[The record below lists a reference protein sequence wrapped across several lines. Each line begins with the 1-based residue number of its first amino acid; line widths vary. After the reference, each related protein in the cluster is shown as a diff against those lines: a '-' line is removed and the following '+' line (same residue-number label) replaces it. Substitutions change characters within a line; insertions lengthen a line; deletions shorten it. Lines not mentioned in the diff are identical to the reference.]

1 MRHVEH
7 LTDMQV
13 AVLAA
18 VERLGEATLGDLY
31 EELPAINVLRLADE
45 LDGLEHLG
53 LVRRAAADLSPFAP
67 IEDVRWMPEPVR
79 P

>member
-1 MRHVEH
+1 MRRVEH

-31 EELPAINVLRLADE
+31 QELPFVNVLRLADE
-45 LDGLEHLG
+45 VDGLEHLG
-53 LVRRAAADLSPFAP
+53 LVQRADVGAGPWLPVDALRWTPAP
-67 IEDVRWMPEPVR
+67 IRR
-79 P
+79 